1 MLKGDS
7 NMYKVMIVDDEIP
20 AREILSY
27 IINWETTDFR
37 IVYSASNGKEALNK
51 YSDIKPDLI
60 ITDIQMPIMDGLDL
74 IEEIQKI
81 NKVQKFVILS
91 CYEDFTYA
99 QRAMKMGVTDYLIK
113 DLISPNDLYG
123 ILAKTKTDID
133 NASIKIDKTKKEHKL
148 LNFFKENK
156 DIALRK
162 LIFND
167 IAEDDC
173 YNLIENLNLNLNG
186 QLFTLFFMQIDN
198 FFRYMDNDYFSEKKL
213 NEIIKNV
220 TEIIKDLNIG
230 EIFYSENGGFTA
242 IIRLTP
248 TNSEATIINQCYSL
262 AQEIRR
268 KISII
273 NNISLT
279 ISISSTFKKPFRLK
293 KYWNEVTK
301 LSKMKVFLGNDT
313 IILNNTF
320 VKNLNLNTDTLN
332 KRIYAINI
340 AINENNIDDLKLEL
354 THLYDRDIRGF
365 MQFNYLNYINS
376 SLLDL
381 IVKTCSRYSIDYND
395 IFGTS
400 YVPIEILRSKETVE
414 EMSSWFIDIFTKIIN
429 IKFSNSFKNTYSKKV
444 SDCIAYINKNLYN
457 HSLSLTD
464 IAENINVHK
473 VYLCRIFKE
482 ETGENV
488 TQYILKARIKKSKE
502 IILSTN
508 YKLYEISDK
517 LGFNSPQQFSI
528 LFKKVTGITPN
539 QFRDSNFKDI

>member
-1 MLKGDS
+1 
-7 NMYKVMIVDDEIP
+7 MYKVMIVDDEIP

-27 IINWETTDFR
+27 IINWQETDFR
-37 IVYSASNGKEALNK
+37 IVYSASNGKEALDK
-51 YSDIKPDLI
+51 YADIKPDLI
-60 ITDIQMPIMDGLDL
+60 ITDIQMPIIDGLDL

-81 NKVQKFVILS
+81 NKSQKFLILS

-113 DLISPNDLYG
+113 DLITPNDLYG
-123 ILAKTKTDID
+123 ILAKTKTDLD
-133 NASIKIDKTKKEHKL
+133 NINIKKSEIRKEHKL
-148 LNFFKENK
+148 LIFLKENK

-167 IAEDDC
+167 ISEDDS
-173 YNLIENLNLNLNG
+173 YSLIENLNLNLNG
-186 QLFTLFFMQIDN
+186 KLFVLFLIQIDN
-198 FFRYMDNDYFSEKKL
+198 FFKYIEDEEFYTKTL

-220 TEIIKDLNIG
+220 SEIIEELNIG
-230 EIFYSENGGFTA
+230 ECFYSENGEFTA
-242 IIRLTP
+242 IVRLTP
-248 TNSEATIINQCYSL
+248 TISEADIINECYYL
-262 AQEIRR
+262 AQEIRKR
-268 KISII
+268 ISLMH
-273 NNISLT
+273 NISLT
-279 ISISSTFKKPFRLK
+279 ISVSSTFKKPFKIK
-293 KYWNEVTK
+293 KYFDEAFK

-320 VKNLNLNTDTLN
+320 VKNLDLDTDTLT
-332 KRIYAINI
+332 KRINAINI
-340 AINENNIDDLKLEL
+340 SIEQNNIENLKSEL
-354 THLYDRDIRGF
+354 THLYDKDIRGF

-381 IVKTCSRYSIDYND
+381 VVRTCNRYSIAYED
-395 IFGTS
+395 IFSTS
-400 YVPIEILRSKETVE
+400 YIPIEILSTKETVE
-414 EMSSWFIDIFTKIIN
+414 EMSEWFLEIFTKIIN
-429 IKFSNSFKNTYSKKV
+429 INFNNSFKNKYSKKV
-444 SDCIAYINKNLYN
+444 ADSIDYINKNLFN
-457 HSLSLTD
+457 QSLSLTD

-488 TQYILKARIKKSKE
+488 TQYILKARIEKSKE

-539 QFRDSNFKDI
+539 QFRDSYFKNL

>member
-1 MLKGDS
+1 
-7 NMYKVMIVDDEIP
+7 MYKVMIVDDEIP
-20 AREILSY
+20 AREILLC
-27 IINWETTDFR
+27 IINWEDTDFR
-37 IVYSASNGKEALNK
+37 IVYSASNGKDALDK
-51 YSDIKPDLI
+51 YTDIKPDLI
-60 ITDIQMPIMDGLDL
+60 ITDIQMPIIDGLDL
-74 IEEIQKI
+74 IEEVQKI
-81 NKVQKFVILS
+81 NKSQKFLILS

-113 DLISPNDLYG
+113 DLITPNDLYG
-123 ILAKTKTDID
+123 ILAKTQTDLD
-133 NASIKIDKTKKEHKL
+133 NITIKKSEIKKEHKL
-148 LNFFKENK
+148 LNFLKENK

-167 IAEDDC
+167 ISQDDC

-186 QLFTLFFMQIDN
+186 KLFVLFLIQIDN
-198 FFRYMDNDYFSEKKL
+198 FFKYIEDENFYTNTL

-220 TEIIKDLNIG
+220 SETIEELNIG
-230 EIFYSENGGFTA
+230 ECFYSENGEFTA
-242 IIRLTP
+242 IVRLSP
-248 TNSEATIINQCYSL
+248 TISEADIINECYYL
-262 AQEIRR
+262 AQEIRKR
-268 KISII
+268 ISLMH
-273 NNISLT
+273 NISLT
-279 ISISSTFKKPFRLK
+279 ISVSSTFKKPFKIK
-293 KYWNEVTK
+293 KYFDEAFK

-320 VKNLNLNTDTLN
+320 VKNLDLDTDTLA
-332 KRIYAINI
+332 KRINAINI
-340 AINENNIDDLKLEL
+340 AIEQNNIENLKSEL
-354 THLYDRDIRGF
+354 THLYDKDIRGF

-381 IVKTCSRYSIDYND
+381 VVRTCNRYSIAYED
-395 IFGTS
+395 IFSTS
-400 YVPIEILRSKETVE
+400 YLPIEILSTKETVE
-414 EMSSWFIDIFTKIIN
+414 EMSGWFIEIFTKIIN
-429 IKFSNSFKNTYSKKV
+429 INFNNSFKNKYSKKV
-444 SDCIAYINKNLYN
+444 ADSIDYINKNLFN
-457 HSLSLTD
+457 QSLSLTD

-488 TQYILKARIKKSKE
+488 TQYILKARIEKSKE

-539 QFRDSNFKDI
+539 QFRDSYFKNL

>member
-1 MLKGDS
+1 
-7 NMYKVMIVDDEIP
+7 MYKVMIVDDEIP
-20 AREILSY
+20 AREILLC
-27 IINWETTDFR
+27 IINWEDTDFR
-37 IVYSASNGKEALNK
+37 IVYSASNGKDALDK
-51 YSDIKPDLI
+51 YTDIKPDLI
-60 ITDIQMPIMDGLDL
+60 ITDIQMPIIDGLDL
-74 IEEIQKI
+74 IEEVQKI
-81 NKVQKFVILS
+81 NKSQKFLILS

-113 DLISPNDLYG
+113 DLITPNDLYG
-123 ILAKTKTDID
+123 ILAKTKTDLD
-133 NASIKIDKTKKEHKL
+133 NITIKKSEIKKEHKL
-148 LNFFKENK
+148 LNFLKENK

-167 IAEDDC
+167 ISQDDC

-186 QLFTLFFMQIDN
+186 KLFVLFLIQIDN
-198 FFRYMDNDYFSEKKL
+198 FFKYIEDENFYTNTL

-220 TEIIKDLNIG
+220 SETIEELNIG
-230 EIFYSENGGFTA
+230 ECFYSENGEFTA
-242 IIRLTP
+242 IVRLSP
-248 TNSEATIINQCYSL
+248 TISEADIINECYYL
-262 AQEIRR
+262 AQEIRKR
-268 KISII
+268 ISLMH
-273 NNISLT
+273 NISLT
-279 ISISSTFKKPFRLK
+279 ISVSSTFKKPFKIK
-293 KYWNEVTK
+293 KYFDEAFK

-320 VKNLNLNTDTLN
+320 VKNLDLDTDTLA
-332 KRIYAINI
+332 KRINAINI
-340 AINENNIDDLKLEL
+340 AIEQNNIENLKSEL
-354 THLYDRDIRGF
+354 THLYDKDIRGF

-381 IVKTCSRYSIDYND
+381 VVRTCNRYSIAYED
-395 IFGTS
+395 IFSTS
-400 YVPIEILRSKETVE
+400 YLPIEILSTKETVE
-414 EMSSWFIDIFTKIIN
+414 EMSGWFIEIFTKIIN
-429 IKFSNSFKNTYSKKV
+429 INFNNSFKNKYSKKV
-444 SDCIAYINKNLYN
+444 ADSIDYINKNLFN
-457 HSLSLTD
+457 QSLSLTD

-488 TQYILKARIKKSKE
+488 TQYILKARIDKSKE

-539 QFRDSNFKDI
+539 QFRDSYFKNL

>member
-1 MLKGDS
+1 
-7 NMYKVMIVDDEIP
+7 MYKVMIVDDEIP
-20 AREILSY
+20 AREILLC
-27 IINWETTDFR
+27 IINWEDTDFR
-37 IVYSASNGKEALNK
+37 IVYSASNGKEALDK
-51 YSDIKPDLI
+51 YTDIKPDLI
-60 ITDIQMPIMDGLDL
+60 ITDIQMPIIDGLDL
-74 IEEIQKI
+74 IEEVQKI
-81 NKVQKFVILS
+81 NKSQKFLILS

-113 DLISPNDLYG
+113 DLITPNDLYG
-123 ILAKTKTDID
+123 ILAKTKTDLD
-133 NASIKIDKTKKEHKL
+133 NITIKKSEIKKEHKL
-148 LNFFKENK
+148 LNFLRENK

-167 IAEDDC
+167 ISQDDC

-186 QLFTLFFMQIDN
+186 KLFVLFLIQIDN
-198 FFRYMDNDYFSEKKL
+198 FFKYIEDENFYTNTL

-220 TEIIKDLNIG
+220 SESIEELNIG
-230 EIFYSENGGFTA
+230 ECFYSENGEFTA
-242 IIRLTP
+242 IVRLTP
-248 TNSEATIINQCYSL
+248 TISEADIINECYYL
-262 AQEIRR
+262 AQEIRKR
-268 KISII
+268 ISLMH
-273 NNISLT
+273 NISLT
-279 ISISSTFKKPFRLK
+279 ISVSSTFKKPFKIK
-293 KYWNEVTK
+293 KYFDEAFK

-320 VKNLNLNTDTLN
+320 VKNLDLDTDTLV
-332 KRIYAINI
+332 KRINAINI
-340 AINENNIDDLKLEL
+340 AIEQNNIENLKSEL
-354 THLYDRDIRGF
+354 THLYDKDIRGF

-381 IVKTCSRYSIDYND
+381 VVRTCNRYSIAYED
-395 IFGTS
+395 IFSTS
-400 YVPIEILRSKETVE
+400 YLPIEILSTKETVE
-414 EMSSWFIDIFTKIIN
+414 EMSGWFIEIFTKIIN
-429 IKFSNSFKNTYSKKV
+429 INFNNSFKNKYSKKV
-444 SDCIAYINKNLYN
+444 ADSIDYINKNLFN
-457 HSLSLTD
+457 QSLSLTD

-488 TQYILKARIKKSKE
+488 TQYILRARIEKSKE

-539 QFRDSNFKDI
+539 QFRDSYFKNL

>member
-1 MLKGDS
+1 
-7 NMYKVMIVDDEIP
+7 MYKVMIVDDEIP

-27 IINWETTDFR
+27 IINWEDTDFR
-37 IVYSASNGKEALNK
+37 IVYSASNGKEAFEK
-51 YSDIKPDLI
+51 YSEIKPDLI

-81 NKVQKFVILS
+81 NKSQKFLILS

-123 ILAKTKTDID
+123 ILAKTKSDLD
-133 NASIKIDKTKKEHKL
+133 SINIKNNKIKKEHKL

-167 IAEDDC
+167 ISEDDC

-186 QLFTLFFMQIDN
+186 KLFVLFFIQIDN
-198 FFRYMDNDYFSEKKL
+198 FFKYIEDKEFYTKTLS
-213 NEIIKNV
+213 EIIKNV
-220 TEIIKDLNIG
+220 SETIEDLNIG
-230 EIFYSENGGFTA
+230 EIFYSENGEFTA
-242 IIRLTP
+242 IVQLTP
-248 TNSEATIINQCYSL
+248 TNSEANIINECYSL

-268 KISII
+268 RISLI
-273 NNISLT
+273 NNMSLT
-279 ISISSTFKKPFRLK
+279 ISISSTFKKPFGIK
-293 KYWNEVTK
+293 KYWDEVFK
-301 LSKMKVFLGNDT
+301 LSKMKVFLGNGT

-320 VKNLNLNTDTLN
+320 VKNLNLDTDTLN
-332 KRIYAINI
+332 KRINAINI
-340 AINENNIDDLKLEL
+340 AIEKNHIENLKLEL
-354 THLYDRDIRGF
+354 THLYDKDIRGF

-376 SLLDL
+376 SLLNL
-381 IVKTCSRYSIDYND
+381 IMRTCSRYSIDYTD
-395 IFGTS
+395 IFSIS
-400 YVPIEILRSKETVE
+400 YIPIEILSTKETVE
-414 EMSSWFIDIFTKIIN
+414 EMRSWFIEIFTKIIN
-429 IKFSNSFKNTYSKKV
+429 IKFNNSLKNKYSKKV
-444 SDCIAYINKNLYN
+444 SDSIDYINKNLYN
-457 HSLSLTD
+457 QSLSLTD

-488 TQYILKARIKKSKE
+488 TQYILKARIEKSKE

-539 QFRDSNFKDI
+539 QFRDSNFKSLD

>member
-1 MLKGDS
+1 
-7 NMYKVMIVDDEIP
+7 MYKVMIVDDEIP
-20 AREILSY
+20 AREILLC
-27 IINWETTDFR
+27 IINWEDTDFR
-37 IVYSASNGKEALNK
+37 IVYSASNGKEALDK
-51 YSDIKPDLI
+51 YTDIKPDLI
-60 ITDIQMPIMDGLDL
+60 ITDIQMPIIDGLDL
-74 IEEIQKI
+74 IEEVQKI
-81 NKVQKFVILS
+81 NKSQKFLILS

-113 DLISPNDLYG
+113 DLITPNDLYG
-123 ILAKTKTDID
+123 ILAKTKTDLD
-133 NASIKIDKTKKEHKL
+133 NITIKKSEIRKEHKL
-148 LNFFKENK
+148 LNFLKENK

-167 IAEDDC
+167 ISQDDC

-186 QLFTLFFMQIDN
+186 KLFVLFLIQIDN
-198 FFRYMDNDYFSEKKL
+198 FFKYIEDENFYTNTL

-220 TEIIKDLNIG
+220 SETIEELNIG
-230 EIFYSENGGFTA
+230 ECFYSENGEFTA
-242 IIRLTP
+242 IVRLTP
-248 TNSEATIINQCYSL
+248 TISEADIINECYYL
-262 AQEIRR
+262 AQEIRKR
-268 KISII
+268 ISLMH
-273 NNISLT
+273 NISLT
-279 ISISSTFKKPFRLK
+279 ISVSSTFKKPFKIK
-293 KYWNEVTK
+293 KYFDEAFK

-320 VKNLNLNTDTLN
+320 VKNLDLDTDTLA
-332 KRIYAINI
+332 KRINAINI
-340 AINENNIDDLKLEL
+340 AIEQNNIENLKSEL
-354 THLYDRDIRGF
+354 THLYDKDIRGF

-381 IVKTCSRYSIDYND
+381 VVRTCNRYSIAYED
-395 IFGTS
+395 IFSTS
-400 YVPIEILRSKETVE
+400 YLPIEILSTKETVE
-414 EMSSWFIDIFTKIIN
+414 EMSGWFIEIFTKIIN
-429 IKFSNSFKNTYSKKV
+429 INFNNSFKNKYSKKV
-444 SDCIAYINKNLYN
+444 ADSIDYINKNLFN
-457 HSLSLTD
+457 QSLSLTD

-488 TQYILKARIKKSKE
+488 TQYILKARIEKSKE

-539 QFRDSNFKDI
+539 QFRDSYFKNL

>member
-1 MLKGDS
+1 
-7 NMYKVMIVDDEIP
+7 MYKVMIVDDEIP
-20 AREILSY
+20 AREILLC
-27 IINWETTDFR
+27 IINWEDTDFR
-37 IVYSASNGKEALNK
+37 IVYSASNGKEALDK
-51 YSDIKPDLI
+51 YTDIKPDLI
-60 ITDIQMPIMDGLDL
+60 ITDIQMPIIDGLDL
-74 IEEIQKI
+74 IEEVQKI
-81 NKVQKFVILS
+81 NKSQKFLILS

-113 DLISPNDLYG
+113 DLITPNDLYG
-123 ILAKTKTDID
+123 ILAKTKTDLD
-133 NASIKIDKTKKEHKL
+133 NITIKKSEIKKEHKL
-148 LNFFKENK
+148 LNFLKENK

-167 IAEDDC
+167 ISQDDC

-186 QLFTLFFMQIDN
+186 KLFVLFLIQIDN
-198 FFRYMDNDYFSEKKL
+198 FFKYIEDENFYTKTL

-220 TEIIKDLNIG
+220 SETMEELNIG
-230 EIFYSENGGFTA
+230 ECFYSENGEFTA
-242 IIRLTP
+242 IVRLSP
-248 TNSEATIINQCYSL
+248 TISEADIINECYYL
-262 AQEIRR
+262 AQEIRKR
-268 KISII
+268 ISLMH
-273 NNISLT
+273 NISLT
-279 ISISSTFKKPFRLK
+279 ISVSSTFKNPFKIK
-293 KYWNEVTK
+293 KYFDEAFK

-320 VKNLNLNTDTLN
+320 IKNLDLDTDTLS
-332 KRIYAINI
+332 KRINAINI
-340 AINENNIDDLKLEL
+340 AIEQNDIENLKSEL
-354 THLYDRDIRGF
+354 THLYDKDIRGF

-381 IVKTCSRYSIDYND
+381 VVRTCNRYSIAYED
-395 IFGTS
+395 IFSTS
-400 YVPIEILRSKETVE
+400 YLPIEILSTKETVE
-414 EMSSWFIDIFTKIIN
+414 EMSGWFIEIFTKIIN
-429 IKFSNSFKNTYSKKV
+429 INFNNSFKNKYSKKV
-444 SDCIAYINKNLYN
+444 ADSIDYINKNLFN
-457 HSLSLTD
+457 QSLSLTD

-488 TQYILKARIKKSKE
+488 TQYILKARIEKSKE

-539 QFRDSNFKDI
+539 QFRDSYFKNL

>member
-1 MLKGDS
+1 
-7 NMYKVMIVDDEIP
+7 MIVDDEIP

-27 IINWETTDFR
+27 IINWQETDFR
-37 IVYSASNGKEALNK
+37 IVYSASNGKEALDK
-51 YSDIKPDLI
+51 YADIKPDLI
-60 ITDIQMPIMDGLDL
+60 ITDIQMPIIDGLDL

-81 NKVQKFVILS
+81 NKSQKFLILS

-99 QRAMKMGVTDYLIK
+99 QRAMKMRVTDYLIK
-113 DLISPNDLYG
+113 DLITPNDLYG
-123 ILAKTKTDID
+123 ILAKTKTDLD
-133 NASIKIDKTKKEHKL
+133 NMTIKKSEIRKEHKL
-148 LNFFKENK
+148 LNFLKENK

-167 IAEDDC
+167 ISEDDC

-186 QLFTLFFMQIDN
+186 KLFVLFLIQIDN
-198 FFRYMDNDYFSEKKL
+198 FFKYIEDENFYTNTL

-220 TEIIKDLNIG
+220 SETIEELNIG
-230 EIFYSENGGFTA
+230 ECFYSENGEFTA
-242 IIRLTP
+242 IVRLTP
-248 TNSEATIINQCYSL
+248 TISEADIINECYYL
-262 AQEIRR
+262 AQEIRKR
-268 KISII
+268 ISLMH
-273 NNISLT
+273 NISLT
-279 ISISSTFKKPFRLK
+279 ISVSSTFKKPFKIK
-293 KYWNEVTK
+293 KYFDEAFK

-320 VKNLNLNTDTLN
+320 VKNLDLDTDTLT
-332 KRIYAINI
+332 KRINAINI
-340 AINENNIDDLKLEL
+340 SIEQNNIENLKSEL
-354 THLYDRDIRGF
+354 TRLYDKDIRGF

-381 IVKTCSRYSIDYND
+381 LVRTCNRYSIAYED
-395 IFGTS
+395 IFSTS
-400 YVPIEILRSKETVE
+400 YIPIEILSTKETVE
-414 EMSSWFIDIFTKIIN
+414 EMSEWFLEIFTKIIN
-429 IKFSNSFKNTYSKKV
+429 INFNNSFKNKYSKKV
-444 SDCIAYINKNLYN
+444 ADSIDYINKNLFN
-457 HSLSLTD
+457 QSLSLTD

-488 TQYILKARIKKSKE
+488 TQYILKARIEKSKE

-539 QFRDSNFKDI
+539 QFRDSYFKNL

>member
-1 MLKGDS
+1 
-7 NMYKVMIVDDEIP
+7 MYKVMIVDDEIP

-27 IINWETTDFR
+27 IINWEDTDFR
-37 IVYSASNGKEALNK
+37 IVYSASNGKEALDN
-51 YSDIKPDLI
+51 YSHIKPDLI

-81 NKVQKFVILS
+81 NKSQKFLILS

-99 QRAMKMGVTDYLIK
+99 QRAMKMSVTDYLIK

-133 NASIKIDKTKKEHKL
+133 SISIQKNEIKKEHKL

-167 IAEDDC
+167 ISEDDC
-173 YNLIENLNLNLNG
+173 LNLIENLNLNLNG
-186 QLFTLFFMQIDN
+186 KLFVLFFIQIDN
-198 FFRYMDNDYFSEKKL
+198 FFKYIENEEFYTKTL
-213 NEIIKNV
+213 HEIIKTV
-220 TEIIKDLNIG
+220 TEVIDELNIG
-230 EIFYSENGGFTA
+230 ESFYSENGEFTA
-242 IIRLTP
+242 IVRITP
-248 TNSEATIINQCYSL
+248 TASEADIINQCYSL

-268 KISII
+268 RIAII
-273 NNISLT
+273 HNISLT
-279 ISISSTFKKPFRLK
+279 ISISSTFKKTFGIK
-293 KYWNEVTK
+293 KYFDEVLK
-301 LSKMKVFLGNDT
+301 LSKMKVFLGNGT

-320 VKNLNLNTDTLN
+320 VKNLNLDTDTLN
-332 KRIYAINI
+332 RRINTITI
-340 AINENNIDDLKLEL
+340 AIEQNHIENLKLEL

-381 IVKTCSRYSIDYND
+381 IMKTCNRYSIDYEN
-395 IFGTS
+395 IFSSS
-400 YVPIEILRSKETVE
+400 YIPMEILSTKETVE
-414 EMSSWFIDIFTKIIN
+414 EMSSWFIEIFTKIIN
-429 IKFSNSFKNTYSKKV
+429 IKFNNSFKNKYSKKV
-444 SDCIAYINKNLYN
+444 SDSIDYINKNLSN
-457 HSLSLTD
+457 QSLSLTD
-464 IAENINVHK
+464 IAESINVHK
-473 VYLCRIFKE
+473 VYLCRIFKA

-488 TQYILKARIKKSKE
+488 TQYILKAKIEKSKE

-539 QFRDSNFKDI
+539 QFRDSNFENLN

>member
-1 MLKGDS
+1 
-7 NMYKVMIVDDEIP
+7 MYKVMIVDDEIP
-20 AREILSY
+20 AREILLC
-27 IINWETTDFR
+27 IINWEDTDFR
-37 IVYSASNGKEALNK
+37 IVYSASNGKDALDK
-51 YSDIKPDLI
+51 YTDIKPDLI
-60 ITDIQMPIMDGLDL
+60 ITDIQMPIIDGLDL
-74 IEEIQKI
+74 IEEVQKI
-81 NKVQKFVILS
+81 NKSQKFLILS

-113 DLISPNDLYG
+113 DLITPNDLYG
-123 ILAKTKTDID
+123 ILAKTQTDLD
-133 NASIKIDKTKKEHKL
+133 NITIKKSEIKKEHKL
-148 LNFFKENK
+148 LNFLKENK

-167 IAEDDC
+167 ISQDDC

-186 QLFTLFFMQIDN
+186 KLFVLFLIQIDN
-198 FFRYMDNDYFSEKKL
+198 FFKYIEDENFYTNTL

-220 TEIIKDLNIG
+220 SETIEELNIG
-230 EIFYSENGGFTA
+230 ECFYSENGEFTA
-242 IIRLTP
+242 IVRLTP
-248 TNSEATIINQCYSL
+248 TISEADIINECYYL
-262 AQEIRR
+262 AQEIRKR
-268 KISII
+268 ISLMH
-273 NNISLT
+273 NISLT
-279 ISISSTFKKPFRLK
+279 ISVSSTFKKPFKIK
-293 KYWNEVTK
+293 KYFDEAFK

-320 VKNLNLNTDTLN
+320 VKNLDLDTDTLA
-332 KRIYAINI
+332 KRINAINI
-340 AINENNIDDLKLEL
+340 AIEQNNIENLKSEL
-354 THLYDRDIRGF
+354 THLYDKDIRGF

-381 IVKTCSRYSIDYND
+381 VVRTCNRYSIAYED
-395 IFGTS
+395 IFSTS
-400 YVPIEILRSKETVE
+400 YLPIEILSTKETVE
-414 EMSSWFIDIFTKIIN
+414 EMSGWFIEIFTKIIN
-429 IKFSNSFKNTYSKKV
+429 INFNNSFKNKYSKKV
-444 SDCIAYINKNLYN
+444 ADSIDYINKNLFN
-457 HSLSLTD
+457 QSLSLTD

-488 TQYILKARIKKSKE
+488 TQYILKARIEKSKE

-539 QFRDSNFKDI
+539 QFRDSYFKNL

>member
-1 MLKGDS
+1 
-7 NMYKVMIVDDEIP
+7 MYKVMIVDDEIP

-27 IINWETTDFR
+27 IINWEDTDFR
-37 IVYSASNGKEALNK
+37 IVYSASNGKEALDR
-51 YSDIKPDLI
+51 YSEIKPDLI

-74 IEEIQKI
+74 IEEIQKV
-81 NKVQKFVILS
+81 NKFQKFLILS

-123 ILAKTKTDID
+123 ILAKTKTDLD
-133 NASIKIDKTKKEHKL
+133 SINIKNNETKKEHKL
-148 LNFFKENK
+148 LNFLKENK
-156 DIALRK
+156 DITLRK

-167 IAEDDC
+167 ISEDDC

-186 QLFTLFFMQIDN
+186 KLFVLFFIQIDN
-198 FFRYMDNDYFSEKKL
+198 FFKYIEDEEFYAKTL
-213 NEIIKNV
+213 HEIIKNV
-220 TEIIKDLNIG
+220 TGVIEELNIG
-230 EIFYSENGGFTA
+230 ESFYSENGDFTA
-242 IIRLTP
+242 IVNIASTI
-248 TNSEATIINQCYSL
+248 SEADIINQCYFL

-268 KISII
+268 RISLIHS
-273 NNISLT
+273 ISLT
-279 ISISSTFKKPFRLK
+279 ISVSSTFKKPFGIK
-293 KYWNEVTK
+293 KYWDEAFK
-301 LSKMKVFLGNDT
+301 LSKMKVFLGNGT

-320 VKNLNLNTDTLN
+320 VKNLSLDTDTLN
-332 KRIYAINI
+332 KRINAINI
-340 AINENNIDDLKLEL
+340 AIEQNNIENLKSEL

-365 MQFNYLNYINS
+365 MQFNYLNHINS

-381 IVKTCSRYSIDYND
+381 IMRTCNRYSIDYQD
-395 IFGTS
+395 IFSTS
-400 YVPIEILRSKETVE
+400 YIPIEILSTKETVE
-414 EMSSWFIDIFTKIIN
+414 EMSGWFIEIFTKIIT
-429 IKFSNSFKNTYSKKV
+429 IKLNNSFKNKYSKKV
-444 SDCIAYINKNLYN
+444 SDSIDYINKNLYDQ
-457 HSLSLTD
+457 SLSLTD

-488 TQYILKARIKKSKE
+488 TQYILKARIEKSKE

-539 QFRDSNFKDI
+539 QFRDSNFKNIN

>member
-1 MLKGDS
+1 
-7 NMYKVMIVDDEIP
+7 MYKVMIVDDEIP

-27 IINWETTDFR
+27 IINWQETDFR
-37 IVYSASNGKEALNK
+37 IVYSASNGKEALDK
-51 YSDIKPDLI
+51 YADIKPDLI
-60 ITDIQMPIMDGLDL
+60 ITDIQMPIIDGLDL

-81 NKVQKFVILS
+81 NKSQKFLILS

-113 DLISPNDLYG
+113 DLITPNDLYG
-123 ILAKTKTDID
+123 ILAKTKTDLD
-133 NASIKIDKTKKEHKL
+133 NMTIKKSEIRKEHKL
-148 LNFFKENK
+148 LNFLKENK

-167 IAEDDC
+167 ISEDDC

-186 QLFTLFFMQIDN
+186 KLFVLFLIQIDN
-198 FFRYMDNDYFSEKKL
+198 FFKYIEDEEFYTKTL

-220 TEIIKDLNIG
+220 SEIIEELNIG
-230 EIFYSENGGFTA
+230 ECFYSENGEFTA
-242 IIRLTP
+242 IVRLTP
-248 TNSEATIINQCYSL
+248 TISEADIINECYYL
-262 AQEIRR
+262 AQEIR
-268 KISII
+268 KMISLMH
-273 NNISLT
+273 NISLT
-279 ISISSTFKKPFRLK
+279 ISVSSTFKKLFKIK
-293 KYWNEVTK
+293 KYFDEAFK

-320 VKNLNLNTDTLN
+320 VKNLDLDTDTLT
-332 KRIYAINI
+332 KRINAINI
-340 AINENNIDDLKLEL
+340 SIERNDIENLKSEL
-354 THLYDRDIRGF
+354 THLYDKDIRGF

-381 IVKTCSRYSIDYND
+381 VVRTCNRYSIAYED
-395 IFGTS
+395 IFSTS
-400 YVPIEILRSKETVE
+400 YIPIEILSTKETVE
-414 EMSSWFIDIFTKIIN
+414 EMSEWFLEIFTKIIN
-429 IKFSNSFKNTYSKKV
+429 INFNNSFKNKYSKKV
-444 SDCIAYINKNLYN
+444 ADSIDYINKNLFN
-457 HSLSLTD
+457 QSLSLTD

-488 TQYILKARIKKSKE
+488 TQYILKARIEKSKE

-539 QFRDSNFKDI
+539 QFRDSYFKNL

>member
-1 MLKGDS
+1 
-7 NMYKVMIVDDEIP
+7 MYKVMIVDDEIP
-20 AREILSY
+20 EREILSY
-27 IINWETTDFR
+27 IINWEETDFR
-37 IVYSASNGKEALNK
+37 IAYSASNGKKALDK

-81 NKVQKFVILS
+81 NTSQKFLILS

-113 DLISPNDLYG
+113 DLITPNDLYG
-123 ILAKTKTDID
+123 ILAKTKTDLD
-133 NASIKIDKTKKEHKL
+133 SINIKNSEIKKEHKL
-148 LNFFKENK
+148 LTFLKENK
-156 DIALRK
+156 DITLRK

-167 IAEDDC
+167 INEDDC

-186 QLFTLFFMQIDN
+186 KLFALFFIQIDN
-198 FFRYMDNDYFSEKKL
+198 FFKYMEDEEFYTKSLK
-213 NEIIKNV
+213 EIIKNV
-220 TEIIKDLNIG
+220 SEVVEELNIG
-230 EIFYSENGGFTA
+230 ESFYSDNGEFTA
-242 IIRLTP
+242 IVRLTS
-248 TNSEATIINQCYSL
+248 TTSEADIINECYYL

-268 KISII
+268 RISLMH
-273 NNISLT
+273 NISLT
-279 ISISSTFKKPFRLK
+279 ISVSSTFKKPFRIK
-293 KYWNEVTK
+293 KYFDEAFK

-320 VKNLNLNTDTLN
+320 VKNLNLDTDTLA
-332 KRIYAINI
+332 KRVNAINI
-340 AINENNIDDLKLEL
+340 SIEQNNIENFKLEL
-354 THLYDRDIRGF
+354 THLYDKDIRGF

-381 IVKTCSRYSIDYND
+381 VVRTCNRYSIAYED
-395 IFGTS
+395 IFSTS
-400 YVPIEILRSKETVE
+400 YIPIEILSTKETVE
-414 EMSSWFIDIFTKIIN
+414 EMSGWFIDIFTKIIN
-429 IKFSNSFKNTYSKKV
+429 INFNNSFKSKYSKKV
-444 SDCIAYINKNLYN
+444 ADSIDYINKNLFN
-457 HSLSLTD
+457 QSLSLTD

-488 TQYILKARIKKSKE
+488 TQYILKARIEKSKE
-502 IILSTN
+502 IILSTSH
-508 YKLYEISDK
+508 KLYEISDK

-539 QFRDSNFKDI
+539 QFRDSYFKNL

>member
-1 MLKGDS
+1 
-7 NMYKVMIVDDEIP
+7 MYKVMIVDDEIP
-20 AREILSY
+20 AREILLC
-27 IINWETTDFR
+27 IINWEDTDFR
-37 IVYSASNGKEALNK
+37 IVYSASNGKDALDK
-51 YSDIKPDLI
+51 YTDIKPDLI
-60 ITDIQMPIMDGLDL
+60 ITDIQMPIINGLDL
-74 IEEIQKI
+74 IEEVQKI
-81 NKVQKFVILS
+81 NKSQKFLILS

-113 DLISPNDLYG
+113 DLITPNDLYG
-123 ILAKTKTDID
+123 ILAKTKTDLD
-133 NASIKIDKTKKEHKL
+133 NITIKKSEIKKEHKL
-148 LNFFKENK
+148 LNFLKENK

-167 IAEDDC
+167 ISQDDC

-186 QLFTLFFMQIDN
+186 KLFVLFLIQIDN
-198 FFRYMDNDYFSEKKL
+198 FFKYIEDENFYTNTL

-220 TEIIKDLNIG
+220 SETIEELNIG
-230 EIFYSENGGFTA
+230 ECFYSENGEFTA
-242 IIRLTP
+242 IVRLSP
-248 TNSEATIINQCYSL
+248 TISEADIINECYYL
-262 AQEIRR
+262 AQEIRKR
-268 KISII
+268 ISLMH
-273 NNISLT
+273 NISLT
-279 ISISSTFKKPFRLK
+279 ISVSSTFKKPFKIK
-293 KYWNEVTK
+293 KYFDEAFK

-320 VKNLNLNTDTLN
+320 VKNLDLDTDTLA
-332 KRIYAINI
+332 KRINAINI
-340 AINENNIDDLKLEL
+340 AIEQNNIENLKLEL
-354 THLYDRDIRGF
+354 THLYDKDIRGF

-381 IVKTCSRYSIDYND
+381 VVRTCNRYSIAYED
-395 IFGTS
+395 IFSTS
-400 YVPIEILRSKETVE
+400 YLPIEILSTKETVE
-414 EMSSWFIDIFTKIIN
+414 EMSGWFIEIFTKIIN
-429 IKFSNSFKNTYSKKV
+429 INFNNSFKNKYSKKV
-444 SDCIAYINKNLYN
+444 ADSIDYINKNLFN
-457 HSLSLTD
+457 QSLSLTD

-488 TQYILKARIKKSKE
+488 TQYILKARIDNSKE

-539 QFRDSNFKDI
+539 QFRDSYFKNL

>member
-1 MLKGDS
+1 
-7 NMYKVMIVDDEIP
+7 MYKVMIVDDEIP
-20 AREILSY
+20 AREILLC
-27 IINWETTDFR
+27 IINWEDTDFR
-37 IVYSASNGKEALNK
+37 IVYSASNGKDALDK
-51 YSDIKPDLI
+51 YTDIKPDLI
-60 ITDIQMPIMDGLDL
+60 ITDIQMPIIDGLDL
-74 IEEIQKI
+74 IEEVQKI
-81 NKVQKFVILS
+81 NKSQKFLILS

-113 DLISPNDLYG
+113 DLITPNDLYG
-123 ILAKTKTDID
+123 ILAKTKTDLD
-133 NASIKIDKTKKEHKL
+133 NITIKKSEIKKEHKL
-148 LNFFKENK
+148 LNFLKENK

-167 IAEDDC
+167 ISQDDC

-186 QLFTLFFMQIDN
+186 KLFVLFLIQIDN
-198 FFRYMDNDYFSEKKL
+198 FFKYIEDENFYTNTL

-220 TEIIKDLNIG
+220 SETIEELNIG
-230 EIFYSENGGFTA
+230 ECFYSENGEFTA
-242 IIRLTP
+242 IVRLSP
-248 TNSEATIINQCYSL
+248 TISEADIINECYYL
-262 AQEIRR
+262 AQEIRKR
-268 KISII
+268 ISLMH
-273 NNISLT
+273 NISLT
-279 ISISSTFKKPFRLK
+279 ISVSSTFKKPFKIK
-293 KYWNEVTK
+293 KYFDEAFK

-320 VKNLNLNTDTLN
+320 VKNLDLDTDTLA
-332 KRIYAINI
+332 KRINAINI
-340 AINENNIDDLKLEL
+340 AIEQNNIENLKSEL
-354 THLYDRDIRGF
+354 THLYDKDIRGF

-381 IVKTCSRYSIDYND
+381 VVRTCNRYSIAYED
-395 IFGTS
+395 IFSTS
-400 YVPIEILRSKETVE
+400 YLPIEILSTKETVE
-414 EMSSWFIDIFTKIIN
+414 EMSGWFIEIFTKIIN
-429 IKFSNSFKNTYSKKV
+429 INFNNSFKNKYSKKV
-444 SDCIAYINKNLYN
+444 ADSIDYINKNLFN
-457 HSLSLTD
+457 QSLSLTD

-488 TQYILKARIKKSKE
+488 TQYILKARIEKSKE

-539 QFRDSNFKDI
+539 QFRDSYFKNL

>member
-1 MLKGDS
+1 
-7 NMYKVMIVDDEIP
+7 MYKVMIVDDEIP

-27 IINWETTDFR
+27 IINWQETDFR
-37 IVYSASNGKEALNK
+37 IVYSASNGKEALDK
-51 YSDIKPDLI
+51 YTDIKPDLI
-60 ITDIQMPIMDGLDL
+60 ITDIQMPIIDGLDL

-81 NKVQKFVILS
+81 NKSQKFLILS

-113 DLISPNDLYG
+113 DLITPNDLYG
-123 ILAKTKTDID
+123 ILAKTKTDLD
-133 NASIKIDKTKKEHKL
+133 NMTIKKSEIRKEHKL
-148 LNFFKENK
+148 LNFLKENK

-167 IAEDDC
+167 ISEDDC

-186 QLFTLFFMQIDN
+186 KLFVLFLIQIDN
-198 FFRYMDNDYFSEKKL
+198 FFKYIEDEEFYTKTL

-220 TEIIKDLNIG
+220 SEIIEELNIG
-230 EIFYSENGGFTA
+230 ECFYSENGEFTA
-242 IIRLTP
+242 IVRLTP
-248 TNSEATIINQCYSL
+248 TISEADIINECYYL
-262 AQEIRR
+262 AQEIRKR
-268 KISII
+268 ISLMH
-273 NNISLT
+273 NISLT
-279 ISISSTFKKPFRLK
+279 ISVSSTFKKPFKIK
-293 KYWNEVTK
+293 KYFDEAFK

-320 VKNLNLNTDTLN
+320 VKNLDLDTDTLT
-332 KRIYAINI
+332 KRINAINI
-340 AINENNIDDLKLEL
+340 SIEQNNIENLKSEL
-354 THLYDRDIRGF
+354 THLYDKDIRGF

-381 IVKTCSRYSIDYND
+381 VVRTCNRYSIAYED
-395 IFGTS
+395 IFSTS
-400 YVPIEILRSKETVE
+400 YIPIEILSTKETVE
-414 EMSSWFIDIFTKIIN
+414 EMSEWFLEIFTKIIN
-429 IKFSNSFKNTYSKKV
+429 INFNNSFKNKYSKKV
-444 SDCIAYINKNLYN
+444 ADSIDYITKNLFN
-457 HSLSLTD
+457 QSLSLTD

-488 TQYILKARIKKSKE
+488 TQYILKARIEKSKE

-539 QFRDSNFKDI
+539 QFRDSYFKNL

>member
-1 MLKGDS
+1 
-7 NMYKVMIVDDEIP
+7 MYKVMIVDDEIP
-20 AREILSY
+20 AREILLC
-27 IINWETTDFR
+27 IINWEDTDFR
-37 IVYSASNGKEALNK
+37 IVYSASNGKDALDK
-51 YSDIKPDLI
+51 YTDIKPDLI
-60 ITDIQMPIMDGLDL
+60 ITDIQMPIIDGLDL
-74 IEEIQKI
+74 IEEVQKI
-81 NKVQKFVILS
+81 NKSQKFLILS

-113 DLISPNDLYG
+113 DLITPNDLYG
-123 ILAKTKTDID
+123 ILAKTKTDLD
-133 NASIKIDKTKKEHKL
+133 NITIKKSEIKKEHKL
-148 LNFFKENK
+148 LNFLNENK

-167 IAEDDC
+167 ISQDDC

-186 QLFTLFFMQIDN
+186 KLFVLFLIQIDN
-198 FFRYMDNDYFSEKKL
+198 FFKYIEDENFYTNTL

-220 TEIIKDLNIG
+220 SETIEELNIG
-230 EIFYSENGGFTA
+230 ECFYSENGEFTA
-242 IIRLTP
+242 IVRLSP
-248 TNSEATIINQCYSL
+248 TISEADIINECYYL
-262 AQEIRR
+262 AQEIRKR
-268 KISII
+268 ISLMH
-273 NNISLT
+273 NISLT
-279 ISISSTFKKPFRLK
+279 ISVSSTFKKPFKIK
-293 KYWNEVTK
+293 KYFDEAFK

-320 VKNLNLNTDTLN
+320 VKNLDLDTDTLA
-332 KRIYAINI
+332 KRINAINI
-340 AINENNIDDLKLEL
+340 AIEQNNIENLKSEL
-354 THLYDRDIRGF
+354 THLYDKDIRGF

-381 IVKTCSRYSIDYND
+381 VVRTCNRYSIAYED
-395 IFGTS
+395 IFSTS
-400 YVPIEILRSKETVE
+400 YLPIEILSTKETVE
-414 EMSSWFIDIFTKIIN
+414 EMSGWFIEIFTKIIN
-429 IKFSNSFKNTYSKKV
+429 INFNNSFKNKYSKKV
-444 SDCIAYINKNLYN
+444 ADSIDYINKNLFN
-457 HSLSLTD
+457 QSLSLTD

-488 TQYILKARIKKSKE
+488 TQYILKARIEKSKE

-539 QFRDSNFKDI
+539 QFRDSYFKNL

>member
-1 MLKGDS
+1 
-7 NMYKVMIVDDEIP
+7 MYKVMIVDDEIP
-20 AREILSY
+20 AREILLC
-27 IINWETTDFR
+27 IINWEDTDFR
-37 IVYSASNGKEALNK
+37 IVYSASNGKDALDK
-51 YSDIKPDLI
+51 YTGIKPDLI
-60 ITDIQMPIMDGLDL
+60 ITDIQMPIIDGLDL
-74 IEEIQKI
+74 IEEVQKI
-81 NKVQKFVILS
+81 NKSQKFLILS

-113 DLISPNDLYG
+113 DLITPNDLYG
-123 ILAKTKTDID
+123 ILAKTKTDLD
-133 NASIKIDKTKKEHKL
+133 NITIKKSEIKKEHKL
-148 LNFFKENK
+148 LNFLKENK

-167 IAEDDC
+167 ISQDDC

-186 QLFTLFFMQIDN
+186 KLFVLFLIQIDN
-198 FFRYMDNDYFSEKKL
+198 FFKYIEDENFYTNTL

-220 TEIIKDLNIG
+220 SETIEELNIG
-230 EIFYSENGGFTA
+230 ECFYSENGEFTA
-242 IIRLTP
+242 IVRLSP
-248 TNSEATIINQCYSL
+248 TISEADIINECYYL
-262 AQEIRR
+262 AQEIRKR
-268 KISII
+268 ISLMH
-273 NNISLT
+273 NISLT
-279 ISISSTFKKPFRLK
+279 ISVSSTFKKPFKIK
-293 KYWNEVTK
+293 KYFDEAFK

-320 VKNLNLNTDTLN
+320 VKNLDLDTDTLA
-332 KRIYAINI
+332 KRINAINI
-340 AINENNIDDLKLEL
+340 AIEQNNIENLKSEL
-354 THLYDRDIRGF
+354 THLYDKDIRGF

-381 IVKTCSRYSIDYND
+381 VVRTCNRYSIAYED
-395 IFGTS
+395 IFSTS
-400 YVPIEILRSKETVE
+400 YLPIEILSTKETVE
-414 EMSSWFIDIFTKIIN
+414 EMSGWFIEIFTKIIN
-429 IKFSNSFKNTYSKKV
+429 INFNNSFKNKYSKKV
-444 SDCIAYINKNLYN
+444 ADSIDYINKNLFN
-457 HSLSLTD
+457 QSLSLTD

-488 TQYILKARIKKSKE
+488 TQYILKARIEKSKE

-539 QFRDSNFKDI
+539 QFRDSYFKNL

>member
-1 MLKGDS
+1 
-7 NMYKVMIVDDEIP
+7 MYKVMIVDDEIP

-27 IINWETTDFR
+27 IINWQETDFR
-37 IVYSASNGKEALNK
+37 IVYSASNGKEALDK
-51 YSDIKPDLI
+51 YADIKPDLI
-60 ITDIQMPIMDGLDL
+60 ITDIQMPIIDGLDL

-81 NKVQKFVILS
+81 NKSQKFLILS

-99 QRAMKMGVTDYLIK
+99 QRAMKMRVTDYLIK
-113 DLISPNDLYG
+113 DLITPNDLYG
-123 ILAKTKTDID
+123 ILAKTKTDLD
-133 NASIKIDKTKKEHKL
+133 NMTIKKSEIRKEHKL
-148 LNFFKENK
+148 LNFLKENK

-167 IAEDDC
+167 ISEDDC

-186 QLFTLFFMQIDN
+186 KLFVLFLIQIDN
-198 FFRYMDNDYFSEKKL
+198 FFKYIEDENFYTNTL

-220 TEIIKDLNIG
+220 SETIEELNIG
-230 EIFYSENGGFTA
+230 ECFYSENGEFTA
-242 IIRLTP
+242 IVRLTP
-248 TNSEATIINQCYSL
+248 TISEADIINECYYL
-262 AQEIRR
+262 AQEIRKR
-268 KISII
+268 ISLMH
-273 NNISLT
+273 NISLT
-279 ISISSTFKKPFRLK
+279 ISVSSTFKKPFKIK
-293 KYWNEVTK
+293 KYFDEAFK

-320 VKNLNLNTDTLN
+320 VKNLDLDTDTLT
-332 KRIYAINI
+332 KRINAINI
-340 AINENNIDDLKLEL
+340 SIEQNNIENLKSEL
-354 THLYDRDIRGF
+354 TRLYDKDIRGF

-381 IVKTCSRYSIDYND
+381 LVRTCNRYSIAYED
-395 IFGTS
+395 IFSTS
-400 YVPIEILRSKETVE
+400 YIPIEILSTKETVE
-414 EMSSWFIDIFTKIIN
+414 EMSEWFLEIFTKIIN
-429 IKFSNSFKNTYSKKV
+429 INFNNSFKNKYSKKV
-444 SDCIAYINKNLYN
+444 ADSIDYINKNLFN
-457 HSLSLTD
+457 QSLSLTD

-488 TQYILKARIKKSKE
+488 TQYILKARIEKSKE

-539 QFRDSNFKDI
+539 QFRDSYFKNL